1 MTYLKKYSGKILAV
15 SLSFMALI
23 ACSKSGDN
31 STGSSSTPSS
41 SDCASLITGQAGPL
55 YTAVKSMLATNCSS
69 CHTGNN
75 GTGGKDLTTDCNIV
89 SSKDRIKA
97 RGVDGSPSFMPQGT
111 QLSAT
116 DKKKITDWVNAG
128 GRFSD

>member
-1 MTYLKKYSGKILAV
+1 MTYQKKQSLKFLAV
-15 SLSFMALI
+15 CLAFMAMI
-23 ACSKSGDN
+23 ACSKSTDT
-31 STGSSSTPSS
+31 STSTPSTS
-41 SDCASLITGQAGPL
+41 ACASLITGQAGPL
-55 YTAVKSMLATNCSS
+55 YTAVKSMMATNCSS

-97 RGVDGSPSFMPQGT
+97 RGVDGSPSFMPQGS
-111 QLSAT
+111 QLSAA
-116 DKKKITDWVNAG
+116 DKKKISDWVNAG

>member
-1 MTYLKKYSGKILAV
+1 MTYQKKHSIQFLAV
-15 SLSFMALI
+15 SLAMMALI
-23 ACSKSGDN
+23 ACSKSSD
-31 STGSSSTPSS
+31 TGSSPGTPSS
-41 SDCASLITGQAGPL
+41 SDCASLVTGQAGPL
-55 YTAVKSMLATNCSS
+55 YTAVKSMMASNCSS

-75 GTGGKDLTTDCNIV
+75 GTGGKDLTTDCNII

-97 RGVDGSPSFMPQGT
+97 RGVDGSPSFMPQGS
-111 QLSAT
+111 QLSAA